1 METLTLPSLDEIR
14 QAREGGLVSVRGGT
28 TIICNYTPKAQFNRV
43 WTPTTMTCRGL
54 ILRVDKP
61 WPHSTKIEEVVA
73 LPWSKFYNVGEE
85 GRLPS
90 TPVVDVTEKADG
102 SLGILHRSNGE
113 YKIATRG
120 SFASNQALWATERLK
135 RHKIVLPE
143 NLTLLFEIIY
153 PENRVVIDYGQRE
166 DLVLLGVRDRFT
178 GEDWSWSDIHALG
191 MRCHFSVIP
200 RVHLTLNEA
209 TLRATS
215 LSGDH
220 EGWVLRCEDGT
231 RWKVKGL
238 VYRALHHFLTHL
250 SERKMINAMLD
261 GTYEELFD
269 GTPSYYQKQLTIWH
283 DRAVRELEVS
293 QMAIRA
299 IFDQAPDGMRK
310 DFALWAIKQN
320 DEFRRMGASPISSY
334 LFALYDQKDIT
345 PMLLKSLRERTSP
358 DPVVN
363 PIE

>member
-1 METLTLPSLDEIR
+1 MKTLTLPSLDEIR
-14 QAREGGLVSVRGGT
+14 QAREDGLVSVRGGT
-28 TIICNYTPKAQFNRV
+28 TIICNYTPKAQFNHI
-43 WTPTTMTCRGL
+43 WTPVTMTCRGL

-73 LPWSKFYNVGEE
+73 LPFPKFFNVEEE

-102 SLGILHRSNGE
+102 SLGVLYRSNGE

-120 SFASNQALWATERLK
+120 NFASNQALWATERLK

-178 GEDWSWSDIHALG
+178 GEDLIYGEVASIG
-191 MRCHFSVIP
+191 ITYGFSVIP

-238 VYRALHHFLTHL
+238 VYRALHRFLTHL
-250 SERKMINAMLD
+250 SERKMIDAMLE
-261 GTYEELFD
+261 GAYEEMFD
-269 GTPSYYQKQLTIWH
+269 RTPSYYQKQLTIWH
-283 DRAVRELEVS
+283 DN
-293 QMAIRA
+293 AIKEIEGVQRILDLVFA
-299 IFDQAPDGMRK
+299 YAPRDTRK
-310 DFALWAIKQN
+310 EFALWTK
-320 DEFRRMGASPISSY
+320 ASYSNLAPY